1 MSRNNDADVD
11 PLPDEPPPPYEPLG
25 AASDQTESSAVPA
38 SSAPATSNVGT
49 STANTSTNGSTSTHS
64 AVSHNPFLSPEEHPT
79 GAGTTGATAAS
90 PNPASSTNPFLT
102 AVTLQQTG
110 ASTTSSVTTPAGSAT
125 TGQAPSLPPRTY
137 TAPQSP
143 PPSQPEATRPSLDS
157 RHSRPSSITSPT
169 SPTPASPSIY
179 APPSGP
185 PPPPASSLTHRP
197 GHTRNDLYRPTTVP
211 TPGQPL
217 LRKGK
222 LLVYPRDWRGCPK
235 CNDTGYKHG
244 DPNNPHKS
252 CWDKYG
258 KTYTSAMSYSVGLN
272 GATSHFQKPL
282 PVVGGPPM
290 GAMTGG
296 RPSLGHVA
304 GGYPGSAAGGY
315 AGPAPVQQGYGGY
328 GGYMPPVHAPPPH
341 APPPVS
347 TTSRPPASPS
357 VDAETEGARM
367 SDVPPNYQDAS
378 NVNSDERL
386 PSQYVPP
393 PVPPPGHGPPPPQ
406 PRPPSHNAPY
416 GQYEPGPSPY
426 GPPPPGGFVGD
437 FGPNPGGP
445 NPYVSVQPMHQPWYG
460 SHPPPPNALV
470 VMPGDPRIGG
480 RLCYECGG
488 RGIIES
494 FWLGDEMCFRCR
506 GSGRVF

>member
-1 MSRNNDADVD
+1 MSRTNDVDAD

-25 AASDQTESSAVPA
+25 DASDQTNTSA
-38 SSAPATSNVGT
+38 APPSTAAATSDAGH
-49 STANTSTNGSTSTHS
+49 STANTHSTT
-64 AVSHNPFLSPEEHPT
+64 SHNPFLSPEEH
-79 GAGTTGATAAS
+79 TTGTATSGGAAAAS
-90 PNPASSTNPFLT
+90 NTNPFLS
-102 AVTLQQTG
+102 AVTPQQTG
-110 ASTTSSVTTPAGSAT
+110 ASTTAAT
-125 TGQAPSLPPRTY
+125 TAPAPSLPPRNYAAT
-137 TAPQSP
+137 
-143 PPSQPEATRPSLDS
+143 QPEASRPSLDS
-157 RHSRPSSITSPT
+157 RHSRPSSIASPISST
-169 SPTPASPSIY
+169 AASPSIY

-185 PPPPASSLTHRP
+185 PPPLSSSASTHRP
-197 GHTRNDLYRPTTVP
+197 GHRRDDSYRPTTVP

-272 GATSHFQKPL
+272 GATNHFQRPL
-282 PVVGGPPM
+282 PVVGGPPV
-290 GAMTGG
+290 GAVAGG
-296 RPSLGHVA
+296 RPSHGYAA
-304 GGYPGSAAGGY
+304 GGYPGAG
-315 AGPAPVQQGYGGY
+315 AGVQQGFGGY
-328 GGYMPPVHAPPPH
+328 VPPPH

-347 TTSRPPASPS
+347 TSARPPASPS

-378 NVNSDERL
+378 NVPSDERL

-393 PVPPPGHGPPPPQ
+393 PAPPPGHGPPQPPPQ
-406 PRPPSHNAPY
+406 QQPHQAPY
-416 GQYEPGPSPY
+416 APY
-426 GPPPPGGFVGD
+426 PPPAGFVGG

-445 NPYVSVQPMHQPWYG
+445 NPYVSVQNQPMAWYG
-460 SHPPPPNALV
+460 ARPPPPNALV

-488 RGIIES
+488 RGMLES
-494 FWLGDEMCFRCR
+494 FWLGDETCYRCR

>member
-1 MSRNNDADVD
+1 MSRTHDADND

-25 AASDQTESSAVPA
+25 EPNNPTNTSAAPPSTTAAVSSH
-38 SSAPATSNVGT
+38 TGT
-49 STANTSTNGSTSTHS
+49 ST
-64 AVSHNPFLSPEEHPT
+64 SHNPFLSPEEHSST
-79 GAGTTGATAAS
+79 TAAS
-90 PNPASSTNPFLT
+90 PNPASSTNPFLS
-102 AVTLQQTG
+102 AVTPQQTG
-110 ASTTSSVTTPAGSAT
+110 ASTTTSPHTAT
-125 TGQAPSLPPRTY
+125 ATAAPPPSLPPRNY
-137 TAPQSP
+137 AASP
-143 PPSQPEATRPSLDS
+143 SPTHSQPEANRPSLDS
-157 RHSRPSSITSPT
+157 RHSRLSSITSPV
-169 SPTPASPSIY
+169 SPTPDSPSIY

-185 PPPPASSLTHRP
+185 PPASATSSSAHRP
-197 GHTRNDLYRPTTVP
+197 GNRREDSYRPTTVP

-222 LLVYPRDWRGCPK
+222 LLVYPRDWRGCAK

-258 KTYTSAMSYSVGLN
+258 KTYTSAMSYSAGLN

-282 PVVGGPPM
+282 PVVGGPPL
-290 GAMTGG
+290 GAAAPGG
-296 RPSLGHVA
+296 RPSHGYVA
-304 GGYPGSAAGGY
+304 GGYPGAAAG
-315 AGPAPVQQGYGGY
+315 PIQHGYGGY
-328 GGYMPPVHAPPPH
+328 APPVHAPPPH

-347 TTSRPPASPS
+347 ATSRPPASPN

-393 PVPPPGHGPPPPQ
+393 PVPPPGHGPPPPP
-406 PRPPSHNAPY
+406 PRPPAHHAPY
-416 GQYEPGPSPY
+416 GHPAPAPSPY
-426 GPPPPGGFVGD
+426 GSAPVPPAGFVGG

-445 NPYVSVQPMHQPWYG
+445 NPYVSVQPPVAWYG
-460 SHPPPPNALV
+460 ARPPPPNALV

-494 FWLGDEMCFRCR
+494 FWLGDETCYRCR